1 MFYSK
6 TTNYR
11 IHNKPHGGTK
21 VRMDILKF
29 ESADQVVLFRF
40 ACLSPDG
47 FETIFLPIEQETAVR
62 ALSNNE

>member
-1 MFYSK
+1 
-6 TTNYR
+6 
-11 IHNKPHGGTK
+11 
-21 VRMDILKF
+21 MDILKF

-62 ALSNNE
+62 VNFQMNEAFLN